1 MLDPHAIMSFLSKH
15 RPVFHSEADFQ
26 HSFAWQIH
34 QEFLDAA
41 VRLERPLSTRLGMLH
56 VDIVVDIEGRLNIL
70 ELKYKTRALSVQ
82 SGSEEFVLQDHG
94 AQPQGRYDFLKDV
107 ARLESLA
114 IALPGSEAWAI
125 ILTNDSAYWSPP
137 QGIDDTSAV
146 FSLCEGRRV
155 TGNMEW
161 SAHTSA
167 GTKKGREAA
176 IVLANEYILS
186 WSDYTD
192 IGGRSY
198 SRLRYLALEIP
209 TLAA

>member
-1 MLDPHAIMSFLSKH
+1 MLAPHAIMSFLSKH

-34 QEFLDAA
+34 QGFPDAA
-41 VRLERPLSTRLGMLH
+41 VRLERPLRSRLGVLH
-56 VDIVVDIEGRLNIL
+56 VDIVVDIAGRMNMF
-70 ELKYKTRALSVQ
+70 ELKYKTRASSVQ
-82 SGSEEFVLQDHG
+82 SGSEEFMLQDHN
-94 AQPQGRYDFLKDV
+94 AQPLGRYDFLKDV

-114 IALPGSEAWAI
+114 VALPGTASWAI
-125 ILTNDSAYWSPP
+125 ILSNDSSYWKPP
-137 QGIDDTSAV
+137 RGVNDTSAA

-167 GTKKGREAA
+167 RMKEGREDA